1 MEQGWVGRA
10 AELDELRGLLTDVE
24 NGRGG
29 ALLVEGAPGIGKSD
43 LIARA
48 TEGLR
53 DDRVTVLQG
62 RADEFCLNLP
72 FQLITDVLRPVRR
85 GAADVTATG
94 PRSLWAAGAG
104 DRFAAG
110 VEAAVAEFERACA
123 VRPVVVVVSDLQWA
137 DEASL
142 AVLAALVRLTEQIPL
157 LLLADQVPGREEV
170 GQLRRTML
178 GRGGR
183 MLALQ
188 PLSADDSAR
197 LAGEFLAAE
206 IGPVL
211 RGQIERAG
219 GNPLYIRELA
229 LALRREDRIQVRA
242 GTAELLPHPDRDHP
256 LPGSLSAAIA
266 DRIGFLNKDTLE
278 VLRTASVLGTTF
290 SLTELSAVL
299 DWQPQ
304 KVIEAL
310 QEAVATGILA
320 DTGEGLHFRSP
331 LVRSALYES
340 MPMTV
345 RGLRHQQTAHVLANT
360 GLAPERVAAQLLQ
373 TTGALDAWT
382 LDWLGEAATTL
393 LYQAPHLA
401 VDLLGRV
408 LGDPSSY
415 AQGELARDD
424 PRREPLEPVL
434 AMAAFRRGEFEQAE
448 EIATRILARTGSVER
463 AGEMTWLLGYT
474 LLCVDRHTE
483 AIEVVSSAGR
493 RWDLDPVWDAR
504 IQALHGQLLYHAGIA
519 EQSRAVSEKALELGR
534 ELGDAPTITRAASM
548 MATEARIVLESEQV
562 LPYLEEGIAASADV
576 PELSD
581 VRISLLVNKML
592 TLIERDEPAEKI
604 DATMRSVRRLAERTG
619 SARLGIVLVSASDFA
634 YRRGRWDDAVADLNA
649 SLELPDTTKLAVLQ
663 HGTSALIAIH
673 RDQLDT
679 AREHLAQVPDDLA
692 TMDQHARANASD
704 LLRARALLAD
714 REGRRDE
721 ALAMLAE
728 TTTDAYASLVLDR
741 HDWMPFLTR
750 TALAAGRDDL
760 AEAAMAAVRQDVTRY
775 PRPENQAAAKQCE
788 GLITRNP
795 ELLRQALAYQRS
807 TSRVLGAASCAEDL
821 AVVLA
826 ATGNLDDARTAM
838 HEAATAYL
846 SLDAAGEL
854 ARADARW
861 REAGLRRGIQGTR
874 KRPTTGLASLTPT
887 EHRIAQLVAEG
898 LSNPDIAE
906 RLYSSRRTVQTHVS
920 RILAKLG
927 LHSRAE
933 IIRLLTAA

>member
-1 MEQGWVGRA
+1 MGRA
-10 AELDELRGLLTDVE
+10 AELAVLRGLLADVE

-29 ALLVEGAPGIGKSD
+29 ALLLEGAPGIGKSD

-48 TEGLR
+48 TEGLAA
-53 DDRVTVLQG
+53 DRVTVLHG
-62 RADEFCLNLP
+62 RADEFCVNLP
-72 FQLITDVLRPVRR
+72 FQLVTDVLRPVRR
-85 GAADVTATG
+85 GAAEVTA
-94 PRSLWAAGAG
+94 PASRSLWDAGAG

-142 AVLAALVRLTEQIPL
+142 AVLASLVRLTEQIPL
-157 LLLADQVPGREEV
+157 LLLADQVPGRDEV

-178 GRGGR
+178 GRGGQI
-183 MLALQ
+183 LPLQ
-188 PLSADDSAR
+188 PLSADESAR
-197 LAGEFLAAE
+197 LAGEFLSTD
-206 IGPVL
+206 IGPAL

-219 GNPLYIRELA
+219 GNPLYIRELV
-229 LALRREDRIQVRA
+229 LALRREDRIRTGA
-242 GTAELLPHPDRDHP
+242 GVAELLPHPDRDRP
-256 LPGSLSAAIA
+256 LPGSLGAAIA
-266 DRIGFLNKDTLE
+266 DRIGFLAKDTLE

-299 DWQPQ
+299 DWPTP

-320 DTGEGLHFRSP
+320 DTGQGLHFRSP

-345 RGLRHQQTAHVLANT
+345 RSLRHQQTARVLADA

-373 TTGALDAWT
+373 MTGAVDGWT
-382 LDWLGEAATTL
+382 LDWLCEAATTL
-393 LYQAPHLA
+393 LYQAPQLA

-408 LGDPSSY
+408 LGDASDY
-415 AQGELARDD
+415 THGELARDD

-434 AMAAFRRGEFEQAE
+434 AMAAMRRGEFGQAE
-448 EIATRILARTGSVER
+448 VIATRILARTGSVER

-474 LLCVDRHTE
+474 LLCVDRHAE

-504 IQALHGQLLYHAGIA
+504 IQALHGQLLYHAGVA
-519 EQSRAVSEKALELGR
+519 DQSRAVTEQALELGR
-534 ELGDAPTITRAASM
+534 RLGDAPTITRAASM
-548 MATEARIVLESEQV
+548 MATEARMVLETEQV
-562 LPYLEEGIAASADV
+562 LPYLDEGIAAAAEV

-581 VRISLLVNKML
+581 VRVSLLVNKTL
-592 TLIERDEPAEKI
+592 TQIERGEPDDRVE
-604 DATMRSVRRLAERTG
+604 ATLRAVRRLAEQTG
-619 SARLGIVLVSASDFA
+619 SARLGIVLVCASEFA
-634 YRRGRWDDAVADLNA
+634 FRKGRWDDALADLDA
-649 SLELPDTTKLAVLQ
+649 SLDLPDTTKLAVLI
-663 HGTSALIAIH
+663 HGIGALIALH
-673 RDQLDT
+673 RGRLAT
-679 AREHLAQVPDDLA
+679 AREHLAHCPDNLA

-721 ALAMLAE
+721 ALAILEE

-741 HDWMPFLTR
+741 HEWMPFLTR

-760 AEAAMAAVRQDVTRY
+760 ATAATEAVRKDLARYHRPDYVASVQHCQGLLTRD
-775 PRPENQAAAKQCE
+775 PE
-788 GLITRNP
+788 P
-795 ELLRQALAYQRS
+795 LRQALAYHRS
-807 TSRVLGAASCAEDL
+807 VSRVLDGASCAEDL

-826 ATGNLDDARTAM
+826 TTGNPDDARTAM
-838 HEAATAYL
+838 HEAANAYL
-846 SLDAAGEL
+846 ALDATGEL

-906 RLYSSRRTVQTHVS
+906 RVYSSRRTVQTHVS
-920 RILAKLG
+920 HILAKLG

-933 IIRLLTAA
+933 IIRTLTKA